1 MARVD
6 VLAKRN
12 GSGIVGG
19 APRSATCIPP
29 CGAYAE
35 SRRCLKVVRLLSMC
49 MCEMVR
55 QGNRIMLVLHLLG
68 IDD

>member
-35 SRRCLKVVRLLSMC
+35 SRRCLKVVRLLSMLY
-49 MCEMVR
+49 VR
-55 QGNRIMLVLHLLG
+55 NGSPRQSNYACVAPPWH
-68 IDD
+68 